1 MSNSNKTRKP
11 AWLQTHHSKPNRI
24 DRRQRRQVR
33 AMKVS
38 AA

>member
-1 MSNSNKTRKP
+1 MTTTQRKP
-11 AWLQTHHSKPNRI
+11 SWLQSHHTKRKAI